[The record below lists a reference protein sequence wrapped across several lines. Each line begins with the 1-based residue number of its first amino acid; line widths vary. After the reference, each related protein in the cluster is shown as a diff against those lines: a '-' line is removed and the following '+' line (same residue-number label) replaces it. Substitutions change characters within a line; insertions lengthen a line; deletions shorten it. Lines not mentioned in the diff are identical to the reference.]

1 MAEEVNRRDF
11 VKTGAA
17 AAALTGITF
26 ITKPERV
33 FGANDRVRI
42 VTCGVH
48 GRGKSH
54 LQAFGKNPNSVIAGI
69 CDPDERELAK
79 ATKWIE
85 DQSMPKADTYTDV
98 RKVLADKNVD
108 AISIAAPNH
117 WHSLMA
123 IWALQAGKDVYCEKP
138 VSHNIW
144 EGQQV
149 VAASKKYDKQIIV
162 HGSQSRAAVAINE
175 AVDHMREGLIGDVYM
190 ARGLCFKWR
199 DTIGKKG
206 PSEIPAG
213 VNYDLWTGPA
223 PMKHF
228 TENRF
233 HYNWHWIWDTG
244 NGDIGNQGI
253 HELDKARWGLGVD
266 YPVKVSAMG
275 GHFMFD
281 DDQETPNT
289 LSANYE
295 FLTADGKKKYLEFE
309 VRHWY
314 TNNESNIGDFGA
326 EEPYV
331 NANGE
336 VSNAPRPPRPG
347 GKGGDGKAGGRPQR
361 QRDTV
366 GNEYYGSKGYL
377 AISNYNSYK
386 TFLGPTHEPGPSKFL
401 EDGNNNF
408 KNFVEVVQS
417 RKKEDIK
424 APIEEGQKS
433 CILIHLANASYRLG
447 RTINFDPATQKV
459 KGDPEAQ
466 KLLDGSYRKGYEV
479 PVKV

>member
-11 VKTGAA
+11 VKSGAA

-48 GRGKSH
+48 GRGSSH
-54 LQAFGKNPNSVIAGI
+54 LSAFNSNPNSTIVGI
-69 CDPDERELAK
+69 CDPDETVIADRL
-79 ATKWIE
+79 KWMA
-85 DQSMPKADTYTDV
+85 DQNMPKPETYVDV
-98 RKVLADKNVD
+98 RKVLENKNVD

-138 VSHNIW
+138 VSHNLW

-149 VAASKKYDKQIIV
+149 VAAMKKYDKQIIV

-175 AVDHMREGLIGDVYM
+175 AVDKMRGGLIGEVYM

-199 DTIGKKG
+199 DTIKKAA
-206 PSEIPAG
+206 PEPTPAG
-213 VNYDLWTGPA
+213 FHYDLWTGPA
-223 PMKHF
+223 PLKPY
-228 TENRF
+228 TKNRS

-266 YPVKVSAMG
+266 YPVKVSAIG
-275 GHFMFD
+275 GHYMFD

-289 LSANYE
+289 LVANFE
-295 FLTADGKKKYLEFE
+295 FLTPEGKKKLLVFE
-309 VRHWY
+309 VRHWL

-326 EEPYV
+326 EEAYV

-347 GKGGDGKAGGRPQR
+347 GKGGDAKGGDRPAR
-361 QRDTV
+361 QHDTV
-366 GNEYYGSKGYL
+366 GNEYYGSGGYL
-377 AISNYNSYK
+377 AISNYNAYKSY
-386 TFLGPTHEPGPSKFL
+386 LGPKHEPGPSKFL

-417 RKKEDIK
+417 RKREDIK
-424 APIEEGQKS
+424 APIEEGHKS
-433 CILIHLANASYRLG
+433 CVLIHLANASYRLG

-459 KGDPEAQ
+459 KGDEEAQ
-466 KLLDGSYRKGYEV
+466 KLLNGSYRKGYEV